1 MMKSFE
7 KKLMVVVKD
16 TIAQRLDKTLAKLIP
31 QEFCVSRSRV
41 KELMNKGA
49 VTNALGVKLRDPAT
63 KSFYGQRINIILP
76 IVKELEIL
84 PEDIGL
90 NIIYE
95 DTDLLV
101 LDKPAGMVVHPAP
114 GSTSGTLVNALL
126 FHCGSS
132 LSGIGGVKR
141 PGIVHR
147 IDKDTS
153 GLLVVAKTDR
163 AHHGLS
169 KQFFKHTIHRKYLAF
184 AFGKPSNSDER
195 LKRMHSVDFITGNS
209 IKIFGKIARHKTNRK
224 RMAVYKD
231 LGRHA
236 VTHITVK
243 RGFGP
248 KNSQI
253 ASLIECTLETGRTH
267 QIRAHLNYIGH
278 DIIGDPIYKSQ
289 KRSKLAFS
297 ADAKEIIENLNRQ
310 ALHASFLGFKHPGS
324 GKWLDFISEIPSDI
338 KALADVLGKV

>member
-1 MMKSFE
+1 MKSFE
-7 KKLMVVVKD
+7 KKLVVVVKD

-63 KSFYGQRINIILP
+63 KSIYGQRINIILP

-114 GSTSGTLVNALL
+114 GSASGTLVNALL

-141 PGIVHR
+141 EV
-147 IDKDTS
+147 
-153 GLLVVAKTDR
+153 
-163 AHHGLS
+163 
-169 KQFFKHTIHRKYLAF
+169 
-184 AFGKPSNSDER
+184 
-195 LKRMHSVDFITGNS
+195 
-209 IKIFGKIARHKTNRK
+209 IFGTACQ
-224 RMAVYKD
+224 MPD
-231 LGRHA
+231 G
-236 VTHITVK
+236 
-243 RGFGP
+243 
-248 KNSQI
+248 QW
-253 ASLIECTLETGRTH
+253 IEKPR
-267 QIRAHLNYIGH
+267 Y
-278 DIIGDPIYKSQ
+278 
-289 KRSKLAFS
+289 
-297 ADAKEIIENLNRQ
+297 
-310 ALHASFLGFKHPGS
+310 
-324 GKWLDFISEIPSDI
+324 
-338 KALADVLGKV
+338 